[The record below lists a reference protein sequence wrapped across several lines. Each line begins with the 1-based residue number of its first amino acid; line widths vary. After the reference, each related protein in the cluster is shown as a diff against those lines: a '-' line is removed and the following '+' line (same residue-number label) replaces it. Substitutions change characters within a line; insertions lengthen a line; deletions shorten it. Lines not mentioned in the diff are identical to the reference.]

1 MRKILITGSAGFIGF
16 HLCKRLLHGKNH
28 VFGTDNINAYYDV
41 ELKKSRLDHLKKFAC
56 KYDHKFNF
64 FLGNLED
71 DDFIKYIFEKEKYDF
86 VLHMGAQAGVRYSIE
101 NPNEYISSNIKGF
114 LNILEASKKQSIKH
128 LIFASSSSV
137 YGGNT
142 KYPYEEKHSSSH
154 PLSLYAATKK
164 SNELMAHVYSHLFN
178 LPCSGLRF
186 FTVYGPWGRPDMA
199 PMIFTKNIIENK
211 PINIFNNGE
220 MERDFTYIDDVV
232 EIIYR
237 LLDKPPTSNKL
248 FNKDNPDPSNSWAP
262 YKIYNV
268 GNSNPVKL
276 IDFVN
281 LIEKELGKKAIK
293 NFLPMQKGDVRSTA
307 ADTRIIEELIGYKSK
322 TDIKIGIKKFIEWF
336 KNYYNFQP

>member
-16 HLCKRLLHGKNH
+16 HLCKRFLQGNNY
-28 VFGTDNINAYYDV
+28 VFGTDNLNAYYDV
-41 ELKKSRLDHLKKFAC
+41 ELKKSRLDDLKKFAEN
-56 KYDHKFNF
+56 YNHKFNF
-64 FLGNLED
+64 FRGNLED
-71 DDFIKYIFEKEKYDF
+71 ENFIKNVFEKENYDF
-86 VLHMGAQAGVRYSIE
+86 VIHMGAQAGVRYSIE
-101 NPNEYISSNIKGF
+101 NPNEYMSSNIKGF
-114 LNILEASKKQSIKH
+114 LNILEASKMQNIKH

-154 PLSLYAATKK
+154 PLSFYAVTKK

-199 PMIFTKNIIENK
+199 PMIFTKNILENK

-237 LLDKPPTSNKL
+237 LMDKPPKSNKL
-248 FNKDNPDPSNSWAP
+248 FDKWEPDPSSSWAP

-281 LIEKELGKKAIK
+281 LIENELGKKAIK
-293 NFLPMQKGDVRSTA
+293 NFLPMQQGDVKSTA
-307 ADTRIIEELIGYKSK
+307 ANTCKIEELLGYESK
-322 TDIKIGIKKFIEWF
+322 TDIKRGVKSFIKWF
-336 KNYYNFQP
+336 KNYYNF